1 MFICWLFLDITDCG
15 SFSLFWWLFSFLIF
29 LDGSFSSL
37 LSFSPFLNV
46 IARRGS
52 FLLGA
57 FFQPGKLRLF
67 HLFRIASKKVLK
79 QLKREQEQWHSFNR
93 VAKGSFP
100 EC

>member
-1 MFICWLFLDITDCG
+1 VALFFLDFFG
-15 SFSLFWWLFSFLIF
+15 G
-29 LDGSFSSL
+29 GSFSSL

-67 HLFRIASKKVLK
+67 HLFRIASKKSFEAIEKRTRAVQQLQQGGQRLFSWMLK
-79 QLKREQEQWHSFNR
+79 LKT
-93 VAKGSFP
+93 
-100 EC
+100 

>member
-1 MFICWLFLDITDCG
+1 VALFFLDFFG
-15 SFSLFWWLFSFLIF
+15 G
-29 LDGSFSSL
+29 GSFSSL

-79 QLKREQEQWHSFNR
+79 KLKREQEQCNSFNR

-100 EC
+100 KI